1 MERFLWVC
9 LGGALGSGTRYLVA
23 LWAGRALGSTFPWG
37 TFIVNVAGSFLLA
50 AVMEL
55 ALSTDLVG
63 VNLRLAVAT
72 GFMGGLT
79 TYSTF
84 NYETLKLMQ
93 ERAWL
98 FAFGNMALTVVTC
111 LGAGVAGMSLVR
123 RLVAH

>member
-23 LWAGRALGSTFPWG
+23 LWAGRAIGSSFPWG
-37 TFIVNVAGSFLLA
+37 TFIVNVAGSFLLV

-63 VNLRLAVAT
+63 ANLRLALTT

-98 FAFGNMALTVVTC
+98 LALGNMAVTLVTC
-111 LGAGVAGMSLVR
+111 LGAGVAGMALVR